1 MPPLDVTDD
10 AAIQRMLDDLAVLLV
25 NGPREGGTD
34 AEKSA
39 ALFIRK
45 TLGNLGI
52 AVKSETVPLPEGAT
66 SENLWVTFGDG
77 PVQVLIGGH
86 YDTVR
91 ASPGADDNGS
101 GIVGL
106 LELARRLNRDPIAGV
121 TVTVVFFGAEERTF
135 GMTPEDHHYGSRLRG
150 ATLADAN
157 ELPDWM
163 ISLDMVGGTHP
174 IAGVSLTGTDQSAVD
189 IIVAA
194 GVAVDMEIERLERGE
209 ISDHATFAKLGVP
222 SVFVWRPGNPGYHTE
237 ADDTV
242 DGPSLVENLKL
253 IQAALTMLGM

>member
-1 MPPLDVTDD
+1 
-10 AAIQRMLDDLAVLLV
+10 MLDDLAVLLV

-39 ALFIRK
+39 ALFIRR
-45 TLGNLGI
+45 TLDDLGL
-52 AVKSETVPLPEGAT
+52 AVQSELVPLPEGAT

-77 PVQVLIGGH
+77 PVQILIGGH

-91 ASPGADDNGS
+91 TSPGADDNGS
-101 GIVGL
+101 GVVGL
-106 LELARRLNRDPIAGV
+106 LELARRLDREPIAGV

-150 ATLADAN
+150 ATLAETGD
-157 ELPDWM
+157 LPDWM
-163 ISLDMVGGTHP
+163 ISLDMVGGIHP

-189 IIVAA
+189 VIVAA
-194 GVAVDMEIERLERGE
+194 GIAVDMEIERLERGE

-237 ADDTV
+237 TDDTV

-253 IQAALTMLGM
+253 IQAALTMLGR

>member
-1 MPPLDVTDD
+1 
-10 AAIQRMLDDLAVLLV
+10 MLEDLEVLLE

-39 ALFIRK
+39 ASYIRR
-45 TLGNLGI
+45 TLADLGL
-52 AVKSETVPLPEGAT
+52 AVQSEQVPLPEDAT

-77 PVQVLIGGH
+77 PVQVLIGAH

-91 ASPGADDNGS
+91 TSPGADDNGS
-101 GIVGL
+101 GVIGL
-106 LELARRLNRDPIAGV
+106 LELARRLDRDPIAGL

-150 ATLADAN
+150 ATLENAN
-157 ELPDWM
+157 QLPDWM

-174 IAGVSLTGTDQSAVD
+174 LTGVSLTGTDQSAVD
-189 IIVAA
+189 VIVTA
-194 GVAVDMEIERLERGE
+194 GESIGLEVERLERGE

-237 ADDTV
+237 EDAAV
-242 DGPSLVENLKL
+242 DGATLVENLKL
-253 IQAALTMLGM
+253 IEAALKILGE